1 MKRLVS
7 RAMEV
12 MVEEVARDD
21 QTTGR
26 TVLQTVSS
34 IEREVVP
41 ASRPEPATPAGGR
54 VGAQV

>member
-41 ASRPEPATPAGGR
+41 ASPPEPATPARGR